1 MTSEVKKFKLK
12 VRNTQRL
19 KRDNIQFKLREA
31 QDLEREIDAM
41 QQRIDELEVA
51 ALQNQ
56 TLTVDIVGKEF

>member
-31 QDLEREIDAM
+31 QELEKEIDAM
-41 QQRIDELEVA
+41 QKRIDELEVA